1 MERPVRCEVQSGAAG
16 FVTCFLEVHLALL
29 GQHGSCSSAQL
40 PVELSEKRVTKPF
53 PQPAAL
59 DCIVW
64 GRLYNF
70 LTDET
75 IQQIP
80 KLARLTLQP
89 FY

>member
-1 MERPVRCEVQSGAAG
+1 MFSRSSSCFAWAAWQLQFRPTACGTLR
-16 FVTCFLEVHLALL
+16 
-29 GQHGSCSSAQL
+29 
-40 PVELSEKRVTKPF
+40 KRVTKPF